1 MWKRPSLIDMH
12 PSLLPRG
19 ILSPPPHTPPVP
31 PPLPLYSMGE
41 VADQLAVIHDTLDWA
56 ACEHRYAAARRR
68 ELGEFGREEPLGC
81 CTVS

>member
-1 MWKRPSLIDMH
+1 MEFS
-12 PSLLPRG
+12 
-19 ILSPPPHTPPVP
+19 
-31 PPLPLYSMGE
+31 PPLPSITLPVSPSPPTHPNSMGE

>member
-1 MWKRPSLIDMH
+1 
-12 PSLLPRG
+12 
-19 ILSPPPHTPPVP
+19 
-31 PPLPLYSMGE
+31 MGE
-41 VADQLAVIHDTLDWA
+41 VADQLAVIHDTLDWV